1 MGKMMEDKGSQFET
15 ETLGI
20 FRTAATVKGG
30 RRFSFGALVVAGDR
44 NGKVG
49 YGRGK
54 SKEVPTAIE
63 KAEKNARKAIVK
75 VPLVGSTIPHEVEGR
90 FGASKVRLI
99 PASPGTGVIAG
110 GTVRTV
116 LEAAGITDCLTKCY
130 GSTNKVNMIRAVFD
144 GISRLRTKENI
155 EGIRDQDLGT
165 TEIEAKIERGQRFMP
180 TASSTEKM
188 RGPVNTVGQDQ
199 RRGGRG
205 GRGGGRG
212 GGGGRGRGGYG
223 GGAPAQQ
230 AAPATTPASAPPAP
244 EAGSDKPAAP
254 AGDSGQS

>member
-212 GGGGRGRGGYG
+212 GGGRGRGGYG

-230 AAPATTPASAPPAP
+230 AAPATPASVPPAP
-244 EAGSDKPAAP
+244 EAGGDKPAAP